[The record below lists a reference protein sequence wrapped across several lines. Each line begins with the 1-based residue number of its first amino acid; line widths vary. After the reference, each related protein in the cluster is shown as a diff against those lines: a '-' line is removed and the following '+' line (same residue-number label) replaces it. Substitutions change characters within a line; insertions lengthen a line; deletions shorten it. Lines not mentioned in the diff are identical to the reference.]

1 MSVFTVSTGEEDV
14 ELAMQA
20 VADALRNW
28 EGGGAPSPEPLRAP
42 EWGRLRSQARQ
53 LTLQSNIDSNAIIHS
68 TRPGVGPWIIRF
80 QIGVRRL
87 TWWFVEPIVQQARRF
102 QANVAQVLDG
112 LAGDQERLR
121 NQVAE
126 MADLNQRVE
135 ALEGHMEALH
145 DRPGSLDERD
155 AEEA

>member
-1 MSVFTVSTGEEDV
+1 MSVFTVSTGEGDV
-14 ELAMQA
+14 ELTMQA

-28 EGGGAPSPEPLRAP
+28 KGGGAPSPGPLRVP

-87 TWWFVEPIVQQARRF
+87 TWWFVEPIVQQTRRF
-102 QANVAQVLDG
+102 QANVARVLDG

-135 ALEGHMEALH
+135 ALEGQMEALH
-145 DRPGSLDERD
+145 DRPGGPDERD